1 MDYESCN
8 RPMSDIKTEIPN
20 RTAGNILTV
29 PAPVVPSEQRKG
41 LTKKDLAA
49 DHPTWCPGCGD
60 FSVLALYFKLIEK
73 RKMLHEQI
81 TTVAGIGCSSR
92 FPYFVQAH
100 GAHYIHGR
108 ALPFASGISLARP
121 DLHVFVFGGD
131 GDAFSIGGNHFNHTA
146 RKNIKMTYVVMDNW
160 VYGLTKKQTSPTSPL
175 GFKSKTD
182 TTGAVDYPIN
192 PMKQAIAAGAT
203 FVARTTH
210 TNPNHVMQMME
221 AAMDHDG
228 FSFVECLSEC
238 VEFYEGA
245 FDASNPRKGGV
256 FNLVPPDHDA
266 TNEMAAYKLADEPF
280 PGYFGIFYKVN
291 KPTKNAKEAALNKA
305 AMEKINGLK
314 DWQILQ
320 KTFDRMK

>member
-1 MDYESCN
+1 
-8 RPMSDIKTEIPN
+8 MSSTLTDIPV
-20 RTAGNILTV
+20 RGGNITSV
-29 PAPVVPSEQRKG
+29 PSIAPVTGERKG
-41 LTKKDLAA
+41 LSKKDIAA

-73 RKMLHEQI
+73 RKLWHEKI

-92 FPYFVQAH
+92 FPYFVQAN
-100 GAHYIHGR
+100 GVHYIHGR
-108 ALPFASGISLARP
+108 ALPFASGISLSRP
-121 DLHVFVFGGD
+121 DLHLFVFGGD

-146 RKNIKMTYVVMDNW
+146 RKNLKMTYVVMDNW
-160 VYGLTKKQTSPTSPL
+160 VYGLTKKQTSPTSPI

-182 TTGAVDYPIN
+182 VTGAFDQPIN
-192 PMKQAIAAGAT
+192 PMKQAISAGAT

-210 TNPNHVMQMME
+210 TNPNHVLQMME

-228 FSFVECLSEC
+228 FSFIECLSEC

-256 FNLVPPDHDA
+256 FNTVPAEHDV
-266 TNEMAAYKLADEPF
+266 TDEVAAYKMAGEAF
-280 PGYFGIFYKVN
+280 PGKFGIFYNVN
-291 KPTKNAKEAALNKA
+291 RPTKNANEGKVITAAR
-305 AMEKINGLK
+305 EKLAGLK

-320 KTFDRMK
+320 KSFDRLK